1 MVCIYQNRIDLLVLQ
16 ESICMHKWVSACTYV
31 FMCQCVYMPKNHHS
45 IYPKDDPAPK
55 FPLILL
61 SMRIMFT
68 QLTILTPTEI
78 VSHFMKSFEIVSHFV
93 KLK

>member
-1 MVCIYQNRIDLLVLQ
+1 MGVCMHICIY
-16 ESICMHKWVSACTYV
+16 VS
-31 FMCQCVYMPKNHHS
+31 VYMPKNHHS
-45 IYPKDDPAPK
+45 IHPKDDPAPK